1 MIFLRMKYENKKRE
15 REQAEQGEDQDDFT
29 SGTRKKQS
37 RTKPQ
42 RHMKKK
48 ASPRARRR

>member
-1 MIFLRMKYENKKRE
+1 MIFLRLKYDARKRE
-15 REQAEQGEDQDDFT
+15 REQKEKGEGQDDYT
-29 SGTRKKQS
+29 SGTRRKQP

-48 ASPRARRR
+48 AMPRARRR